1 LSKRRVIGCPECGG
15 DMRYIP
21 STKAYV
27 CQSCGLT
34 LTYEELMEERR
45 KLREELGLKFEE
57 ESEREKIRKEYLKW
71 WLSKKKT

>member
-1 LSKRRVIGCPECGG
+1 
-15 DMRYIP
+15 MRYIP

-71 WLSKKKT
+71 WLSKKKA